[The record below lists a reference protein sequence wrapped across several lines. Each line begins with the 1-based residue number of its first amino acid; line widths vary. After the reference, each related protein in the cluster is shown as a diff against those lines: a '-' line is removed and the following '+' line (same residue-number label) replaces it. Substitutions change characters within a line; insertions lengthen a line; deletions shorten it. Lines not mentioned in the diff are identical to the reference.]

1 MKFKCKLTGCV
12 YEFTTEHDIKT
23 MKEHPDYAEVVE
35 QEAFKP
41 AAKKA
46 TKTVVTESDTEDSI

>member
-23 MKEHPDYAEVVE
+23 MKEHPDYTEVVE
-35 QEAFKP
+35 EAPKP

-46 TKTVVTESDTEDSI
+46 AKSVVTESDTEDSI

>member
-12 YEFTTEHDIKT
+12 YEFNTEHDIKT

-35 QEAFKP
+35 QEAPKP

-46 TKTVVTESDTEDSI
+46 AKSVVTESDTEDSI

>member
-23 MKEHPDYAEVVE
+23 MKEHPDYTEVAEE
-35 QEAFKP
+35 TPKP

-46 TKTVVTESDTEDSI
+46 AKSVVTESDTEDSI